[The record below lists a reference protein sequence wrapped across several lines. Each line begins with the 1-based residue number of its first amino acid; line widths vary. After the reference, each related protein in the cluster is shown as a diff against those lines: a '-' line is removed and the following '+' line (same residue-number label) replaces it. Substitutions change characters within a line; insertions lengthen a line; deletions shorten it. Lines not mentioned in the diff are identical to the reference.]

1 MKNLLNLTL
10 ALALILTLD
19 SCKKEEVSNTKLL
32 IQNSLSSPVRYRDSV
47 FASVDTITF
56 FNTFYRRVQNFN
68 GMVDLKM
75 DAYLP
80 AGDTVSRRAAIMYIH
95 GGGFGAGSRKDAD
108 IKSVCLD
115 YAKRGYVTI
124 AISYRLGVN
133 FVYGQT
139 TAQSEQKY
147 YDAVYRAAQDARA
160 ALRFIKMHGRI
171 AKIDTNKIFIAGGSA
186 GAGTAINTAYLDQ
199 AEITGTSFSQW
210 GPLDGTG
217 IYDYPQYG
225 LRVKGV
231 INLAGAII
239 NKSFI
244 NTGDEPMISFYGTE
258 DIYYK
263 DDLLDYRNGYAPIA
277 FDNGKK
283 IKLYMD
289 GLGIRSD
296 TTLYYGKDHSGYD
309 SNIIKNF
316 VNVSSNWMHNLL
328 Q

>member
-1 MKNLLNLTL
+1 MKPLLKLTFAFLLALTL
-10 ALALILTLD
+10 S
-19 SCKKEEVSNTKLL
+19 SCKKENLANTKSL
-32 IQNSLSSPVRYRDSV
+32 IQNNASTPVRYRDSV
-47 FASVDTITF
+47 FASVDTTTY
-56 FNTFYRRVQNFN
+56 FNVFYRRVQNFD

-80 AGDTVSRRAAIMYIH
+80 LGDTVSRRAAVIYIH

-108 IKSVCLD
+108 IKRICTD
-115 YAKRGYVTI
+115 YAKRGYVAIT
-124 AISYRLGVN
+124 ISYRLGVN
-133 FVYGQT
+133 FIYGQT
-139 TAQSEQKY
+139 RTQSEQKY

-160 ALRFIKMHGRI
+160 ALRFIKMHGQS
-171 AKIDTNKIFIAGGSA
+171 AKIDTNKIFIGGGSA

-199 AEITGTSFSQW
+199 AELVGTDFSQW
-210 GPLDGTG
+210 GPLDGKG
-217 IYDYPQYG
+217 IYDYPTYG

-239 NKSFI
+239 HKTYI
-244 NTGDEPMISFYGTE
+244 NNGDEPMISFYGTE

-263 DDLLDYRNGYAPIA
+263 DDVLNYRQGYLPIA

-289 GLGIRSD
+289 NLGIKSD
-296 TTLYYGKDHSGYD
+296 TTLYVGRDHAGYD
-309 SNIIKNF
+309 ANIIKNF
-316 VNVSSNWMHNLL
+316 LNVSSNWMYNLM